1 MQIGLKFANGL
12 QLAFDLGDR
21 INAKTVGAVIRFAGA
36 RAAAQIRRSTDR
48 VAAHTV
54 ERMERRKAKRK

>member
-1 MQIGLKFANGL
+1 MQIGLKFGNGFQFAL
-12 QLAFDLGDR
+12 DLGDR
-21 INAKTVGAVIRFAGA
+21 VNTKTVGAVIRFAGA

-54 ERMERRKAKRK
+54 ARIERRKGKSK

>member
-1 MQIGLKFANGL
+1 MQIGLKFGNGFQFAL
-12 QLAFDLGDR
+12 DLGDR
-21 INAKTVGAVIRFAGA
+21 VNAKTVGAVIRFAGA

-54 ERMERRKAKRK
+54 ERIERRKGKSK